1 MEDFHKSPFGKMFM
15 ELLARHR
22 GKTSKPSSKP
32 SGKYAGGG
40 DCVPRFKEDKS
51 GRQRWPKTGFI
62 LGDHSSIAWR
72 GLDAQFWG
80 VPHRRKRVFLVF
92 DLGGQC
98 AAEILFKRKGLQ
110 RDFKKIGRKRDTLRP
125 SAETSLMEHDC
136 VFSVD
141 NHAQDKR
148 VRLRRDGVVQTL
160 AGRMGTGGGN
170 VPMIVAKVHE
180 KICFS
185 QSSYSDFSLD
195 SSSSC
200 LKASG
205 GSYGGG
211 SETLVAIPYTLKIRG
226 GCKGGGKG
234 ALIQKD
240 KSATLSCNN
249 DQSLFVPMNIGGGK
263 TIYLVRRLTPTE
275 CASLQGFDKDWCA
288 LVPHSDS
295 AEYKMW
301 GNGMALPC
309 MLYIMEG
316 VQEILSRR
324 FLSNLFDGKGDG
336 GEI

>member
-15 ELLARHR
+15 VLLARHR
-22 GKTSKPSSKP
+22 EKTSRPSSKP

-110 RDFKKIGRKRDTLRP
+110 RNFKEIGRKRDSVRP
-125 SAETSLMEHDC
+125 SPETSLVEYNR

-148 VRLRRDGVVQTL
+148 VRLRRDGIIQTL

-170 VPMIVAKVHE
+170 VPLIVTKISEKV
-180 KICFS
+180 CFA
-185 QSSYSDFSLD
+185 QSSYSEFPPND
-195 SSSSC
+195 SSSC
-200 LKASG
+200 LRAKG

-211 SETLVAIPYTLKIRG
+211 VKL
-226 GCKGGGKG
+226 
-234 ALIQKD
+234 
-240 KSATLSCNN
+240 
-249 DQSLFVPMNIGGGK
+249 
-263 TIYLVRRLTPTE
+263 
-275 CASLQGFDKDWCA
+275 
-288 LVPHSDS
+288 
-295 AEYKMW
+295 
-301 GNGMALPC
+301 
-309 MLYIMEG
+309 
-316 VQEILSRR
+316 
-324 FLSNLFDGKGDG
+324 
-336 GEI
+336 

>member
-22 GKTSKPSSKP
+22 EKTSRPSSKP

-110 RDFKKIGRKRDTLRP
+110 RNFKEIGRKRDSVRP
-125 SAETSLMEHDC
+125 SPETSLVEYNR

-141 NHAQDKR
+141 NLAQDKR
-148 VRLRRDGVVQTL
+148 VRLRRDGIIQTL

-170 VPMIVAKVHE
+170 VPLIVTKISEKV
-180 KICFS
+180 CFA
-185 QSSYSDFSLD
+185 QSSYSEFPPND
-195 SSSSC
+195 SSSC
-200 LKASG
+200 LRAKG
-205 GSYGGG
+205 GNYGGG
-211 SETLVAIPYTLKIRG
+211 VKL
-226 GCKGGGKG
+226 
-234 ALIQKD
+234 
-240 KSATLSCNN
+240 
-249 DQSLFVPMNIGGGK
+249 
-263 TIYLVRRLTPTE
+263 
-275 CASLQGFDKDWCA
+275 
-288 LVPHSDS
+288 
-295 AEYKMW
+295 
-301 GNGMALPC
+301 
-309 MLYIMEG
+309 
-316 VQEILSRR
+316 
-324 FLSNLFDGKGDG
+324 
-336 GEI
+336 